1 MKLSNNRLILVFLIF
16 MFLLFFIY
24 KKWPDRSIKITYCDV
39 GNGDSILIQQGF
51 FQLLIDSGRD
61 DRLLGCLGH
70 VLPFWDQVIE
80 VGIISHF
87 DDDHMGYFGEI
98 MGIYRFKE
106 LYLFYPNKDTETV
119 KGFLEV
125 LDKAKAAG
133 LLVKQPVLGQ
143 SIVLSS
149 GAKITFLEVNSLLGV
164 ENLTENDRSL
174 GLLLETAKTSWLF
187 TGDGEGEWER
197 LLLSNNYLPQVDV
210 LKVGHHGS
218 RTSSSAEF
226 LNQVMPKLAVI
237 SVGKNSYGHPAEEVF
252 TELNGS
258 GSKILRTDE
267 KGDITLAI
275 DDEQI
280 IFAKFNHRP

>member
-16 MFLLFFIY
+16 IFLLFFIY
-24 KKWPDRSIKITYCDV
+24 KKWPDKSIKITYCDV

-80 VGIISHF
+80 VGIVSHF

-106 LYLFYPNKDTETV
+106 LYLFHPNKNTQTV

-125 LDKAKAAG
+125 LDKAKAVG

-143 SIVLSS
+143 SIVLPS
-149 GAKITFLEVNSLLGV
+149 GAKITFLEVNSLSAV

-174 GLLLETAKTSWLF
+174 GLLLETDQTSWLF
-187 TGDGEGEWER
+187 TGDGEEEWER
-197 LLLSNNYLPQVDV
+197 LLLKNNYLPQVDV

-218 RTSSSAEF
+218 KTSSRDEF
-226 LNQVMPKLAVI
+226 LQQIMPKLAVM
-237 SVGKNSYGHPAEEVF
+237 SVGKNSYGHPAEEII
-252 TELNGS
+252 TKLNSFGS
-258 GSKILRTDE
+258 QILRTDE
-267 KGDITLAI
+267 KGDITLTI
-275 DDEQI
+275 DEEQI
-280 IFAKFNHRP
+280 IFADFNQRP